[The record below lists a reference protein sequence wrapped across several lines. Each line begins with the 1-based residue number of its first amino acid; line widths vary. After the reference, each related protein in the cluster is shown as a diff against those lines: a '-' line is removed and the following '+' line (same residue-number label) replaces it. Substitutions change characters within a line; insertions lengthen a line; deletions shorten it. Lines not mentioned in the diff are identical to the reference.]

1 MQTKMPKITV
11 ELASPLSN
19 QVKWRKRDFEAAT
32 VHQVVSLLHS
42 AFPAEL
48 RDTYFDPSPIAP
60 KSFIL
65 FLLNGQDIRW
75 KKGFDTQLKDGDLLQ
90 VAIALGGG

>member
-1 MQTKMPKITV
+1 MPKITV

-19 QVKWRKRDFEAAT
+19 QVKWRKREFQT
-32 VHQVVSLLHS
+32 TSIQNVLTQLHS
-42 AFPAEL
+42 TFPPDL
-48 RDTYFDPSPIAP
+48 RDTYFDPSSLLP
-60 KSFIL
+60 KPFLL

-75 KKGFDTQLKDGDLLQ
+75 KKGFETQLKDGDLLQ